1 MGVNHLRLAGST
13 RSRPAYR
20 TDGLFSSLPVAEKV
34 LNTMQNDRTGASTL
48 ENRDFVGK
56 SALIVGGTSGIGK
69 AVARL
74 LLERGAASVIVA
86 GRNVE
91 KLHAAESE
99 LSAFGRVVGRDVDIT
114 NQTELARVLGESGN
128 QFDGVDLLVNA
139 AGVFLPKPFLEQTME
154 DYDRYLELNRGIF
167 FITQTVARGM
177 AGRVGG
183 SIVNV
188 GSMWARQAIEA
199 TPSSAYSMA
208 KAGLHA
214 LTQHLALELAHA
226 NIRVNAVSPA
236 VVETPIFEAFIP
248 KDQVHAAL
256 PGFNG
261 FHPIGRIGRPEE
273 VAEVVCFLL
282 SDRASWVTGAIWDV
296 DGGVMAGRNK
306 Y

>member
-1 MGVNHLRLAGST
+1 M
-13 RSRPAYR
+13 
-20 TDGLFSSLPVAEKV
+20 
-34 LNTMQNDRTGASTL
+34 
-48 ENRDFVGK
+48 GK

-74 LLERGAASVIVA
+74 LLERGAVSVIVA

-99 LSAFGRVVGRDVDIT
+99 LSAFGRVVGREVDIT

-139 AGVFLPKPFLEQTME
+139 AGVFLPRPFLEQTME
-154 DYDRYLELNRGIF
+154 DYDRYLELNRGTF

-177 AGRVGG
+177 AGRAGG

-226 NIRVNAVSPA
+226 NIRVKCSFSCGGRDADLRDIHSKGSGSRSP
-236 VVETPIFEAFIP
+236 TGLQWFSP
-248 KDQVHAAL
+248 DWT
-256 PGFNG
+256 
-261 FHPIGRIGRPEE
+261 
-273 VAEVVCFLL
+273 
-282 SDRASWVTGAIWDV
+282 DRKA
-296 DGGVMAGRNK
+296 
-306 Y
+306 

>member
-1 MGVNHLRLAGST
+1 MRNN
-13 RSRPAYR
+13 R
-20 TDGLFSSLPVAEKV
+20 TE
-34 LNTMQNDRTGASTL
+34 ASTL
-48 ENRDFVGK
+48 ERDFVGK

-74 LLERGAASVIVA
+74 LLERGAVSVIVA

-99 LSAFGRVVGRDVDIT
+99 LSAFGRVVGREVDIT

-139 AGVFLPKPFLEQTME
+139 AGVFLPRPFLEQTME
-154 DYDRYLELNRGIF
+154 DYDRYLELNRGTF

-177 AGRVGG
+177 AGRAGG

-226 NIRVNAVSPA
+226 NIRVKCSFSCGGRDADLRDIHSKGSGSRSP
-236 VVETPIFEAFIP
+236 TGLQWFSP
-248 KDQVHAAL
+248 DWT
-256 PGFNG
+256 
-261 FHPIGRIGRPEE
+261 
-273 VAEVVCFLL
+273 
-282 SDRASWVTGAIWDV
+282 DRKA
-296 DGGVMAGRNK
+296 
-306 Y
+306 